1 MNTTEE
7 AFTPE
12 QVTEV
17 VGALHNATADKWLSA
32 GLTLVIGAVIVR
44 IMMQALDRLV
54 SKLPL
59 EKAMLGF
66 LTAVARIAMVFVL
79 VTMVAGQ
86 LGVPITSLVAL
97 FSLFALTVSLSV
109 QDVLAN
115 VVSGMVILVS
125 KPFVAG
131 NYVATEKAEGE
142 VESIGLMY
150 THLITPD
157 NKAVMIP
164 NKELSAGQI
173 TNHTVKGFRRV
184 DTKLRLGFEYD
195 TDVVLDALMRAAKR
209 AGEGHEIGKQPFV
222 GINAYQDNAIEY
234 VARVYVPT
242 ADYWD
247 VYYNFLLY
255 ERQELKKKN
264 IVIFSDSTYIIY
276 PDKNK

>member
-1 MNTTEE
+1 MNTEE

-17 VGALHNATADKWLSA
+17 VGALHDATADKWIGA
-32 GLTLVIGAVIVR
+32 GLTLVIGAVI
-44 IMMQALDRLV
+44 IKITMQALDRLV
-54 SKLPL
+54 AKLPL
-59 EKAMLGF
+59 EKAMFGF
-66 LTAVARIAMVFVL
+66 LTAAARIVMIFIL

-97 FSLFALTVSLSV
+97 LSLFALTVSLSV

-115 VVSGMVILVS
+115 VVSGMVILIS
-125 KPFVAG
+125 KPFIAG
-131 NYVATEKAEGE
+131 NYIATEKAEGE

-173 TNHTVKGFRRV
+173 TNHTAKGYRRV

-209 AGEGHEIGKQPFV
+209 AGEGHEIGKPPFV

-255 ERQELKKKN
+255 ERQELRKKD
-264 IVIFSDSTYIIY
+264 IVIFSDSMYIIY
-276 PDKNK
+276 PKSKT

>member
-1 MNTTEE
+1 M
-7 AFTPE
+7 
-12 QVTEV
+12 TEV
-17 VGALHNATADKWLSA
+17 VGALHDATADKWIGA
-32 GLTLVIGAVIVR
+32 GLTLVIGAVI
-44 IMMQALDRLV
+44 IKITMQALDRLV
-54 SKLPL
+54 AKLPL
-59 EKAMLGF
+59 EKAMFGF
-66 LTAVARIAMVFVL
+66 LTAAARIVMIFIL

-97 FSLFALTVSLSV
+97 LSLFALAVSLSV

-115 VVSGMVILVS
+115 VVSGMVILIS
-125 KPFVAG
+125 KPFIAG
-131 NYVATEKAEGE
+131 NYIATEKAEGE

-173 TNHTVKGFRRV
+173 TNHTAKGYRRV

-209 AGEGHEIGKQPFV
+209 AGEEHEIGKPPFV

-255 ERQELKKKN
+255 ERQELRKKD

-276 PDKNK
+276 PKSKT